1 MNCIELPLS
10 PEMAVPILL
19 SSPCRRG
26 ARAAFRRFSAQ
37 NETCGDAWEATTG
50 MGHQADPMLGSGSGH
65 LYHFISLPCHLPPFS
80 SMFPTGI
87 RNKLKHYLQR
97 LGGNPEGSKISAI
110 ARQSW

>member
-50 MGHQADPMLGSGSGH
+50 MGHQADPMLGSGCQVIYII
-65 LYHFISLPCHLPPFS
+65 LYIIFYIPALPSSTIFIHVPNRHTKQIKTLFTEVGWQP
-80 SMFPTGI
+80 
-87 RNKLKHYLQR
+87 
-97 LGGNPEGSKISAI
+97 
-110 ARQSW
+110 